1 MGRTYVFSI
10 SASYS
15 VQNDIDLQGS
25 ETNKWEPLGAFE
37 GKLEGNGYKI
47 SNLYMNFTE
56 GGKGMFSSN
65 TGMIKNIV
73 IKDCNVKIGYS
84 SGIICGTNNGTIENI
99 KTYGEVEATS
109 TSAGG
114 SAIGSICGTNGGN
127 GKIFKVYN
135 YATITGKQAIA
146 GGICAQNRGE
156 IKHCVNE
163 GRICKTGGIVGG
175 ITGNNYNIIEECVN
189 TGDISSNGNYT
200 YNEGGICGSNYGKIQ
215 NCYNLGN
222 LGTAGIRER
231 YIGGI
236 TGCNNEEES
245 EVINCYSIAE
255 IHGEHFGGIV
265 STNSGTLTN
274 CWFVKKGNY
283 DIQLS
288 TSTGTVE
295 SSGEKTESEMKENAF
310 LDLLNTGN
318 DEVVWKIDSRK
329 NNGYPYLAW
338 EDE

>member
-1 MGRTYVFSI
+1 MGRTYRFISSANYSI
-10 SASYS
+10 
-15 VQNDIDLQGS
+15 QNDIDLQGS
-25 ETNKWEPLGAFE
+25 ETNKWEPLGTFE
-37 GKLEGNGYKI
+37 GNLEGNGYKI
-47 SNLYMNFTE
+47 SNLYMNFIE
-56 GGKGMFSSN
+56 GAKGMFSSN

-73 IKDCNVKIGYS
+73 IKDCNMKIGYS

-135 YATITGKQAIA
+135 YATITGKSAIA
-146 GGICAQNRGE
+146 GGICGQNRGIIMQCVNEGKIWKTGSRGGGIAGVNYHTIEECINRGE
-156 IKHCVNE
+156 I
-163 GRICKTGGIVGG
+163 
-175 ITGNNYNIIEECVN
+175 
-189 TGDISSNGNYT
+189 SSSENYT
-200 YNEGGICGSNYGKIQ
+200 WDEGGICGFNYGKIQ
-215 NCYNLGN
+215 SCYNLGS
-222 LGTAGIRER
+222 LGTAGLRER

-236 TGCNNEEES
+236 TGVNNEEES

-265 STNSGTLTN
+265 STNSGTVTN

-295 SSGEKTESEMKENAF
+295 SSGEKTESEMKENTF
-310 LDLLNTGN
+310 LDLLNAGD

-329 NNGYPYLAW
+329 NNGYPYLVW

>member
-1 MGRTYVFSI
+1 MGRTYVFST

-25 ETNKWEPLGAFE
+25 ETNKWEPLGTFE
-37 GKLEGNGYKI
+37 GNLDGNNYI
-47 SNLYMNFTE
+47 IENLYINDSSISQ
-56 GGKGMFSSN
+56 GMFSN
-65 TGMIKNIV
+65 NKGKIENLRVIV
-73 IKDCNVKIGYS
+73 EAYVGAY
-84 SGIICGTNNGTIENI
+84 SGIICGINEGNIENVKI
-99 KTYGEVEATS
+99 DGKIESINTS
-109 TSAGG
+109 DGG
-114 SAIGSICGTNGGN
+114 SYLGGICYNNKGYIIKG
-127 GKIFKVYN
+127 YN
-135 YATITGKQAIA
+135 YAEIKGMMAWI
-146 GGICAQNRGE
+146 GGICSQNHGT
-156 IKHCVNE
+156 IKQCENG
-163 GRICKTGGIVGG
+163 GRIWNANTNVGGIVAL
-175 ITGNNYNIIEECVN
+175 NYQDVN
-189 TGDISSNGNYT
+189 KCINKGKISTNSNYS
-200 YNEGGICGSNYGKIQ
+200 YNEGGIVGRNYGEIS

-222 LGTAGIRER
+222 LGTEGLQER
-231 YIGGI
+231 WIGGI
-236 TGCNNEEES
+236 SGTNEENG
-245 EVINCYSIAE
+245 EVTNCYSIAE
-255 IHGEHFGGIV
+255 ITGGYLGGIV

>member
-1 MGRTYVFSI
+1 MFST

-56 GGKGMFSSN
+56 GAKGMFSSN
-65 TGMIKNIV
+65 AGMIRNIV

-114 SAIGSICGTNGGN
+114 SSIGAICGTNGGN

-189 TGDISSNGNYT
+189 TGDISSNENYT
-200 YNEGGICGSNYGKIQ
+200 WNEGGICGSNYGKIQ
-215 NCYNLGN
+215 SCYNLGN
-222 LGTAGIRER
+222 LGTEGLQER
-231 YIGGI
+231 WIGGI
-236 TGCNNEEES
+236 SGTNQENG
-245 EVINCYSIAE
+245 EVTNCYSIAE
-255 IHGEHFGGIV
+255 ITGGYLGGIV
-265 STNSGTLTN
+265 STNLGKIIN
-274 CWFVKKGNY
+274 CWYVKKGNY